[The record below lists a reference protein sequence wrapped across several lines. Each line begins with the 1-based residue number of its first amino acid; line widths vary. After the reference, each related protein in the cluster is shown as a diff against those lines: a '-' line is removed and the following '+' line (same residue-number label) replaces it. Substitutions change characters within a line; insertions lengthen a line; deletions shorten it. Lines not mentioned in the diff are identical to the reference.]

1 VSALWNVGLCG
12 REQDRPQLMRISL
25 GGRTRSPEALGI
37 CSFGMRYSMANK
49 RQVGAGEA
57 RNVGAS
63 LGIDWTKIDLEQFR
77 RGLEVELEH
86 GARDPETNVTNDDL
100 SLTGKIAWAHLKE
113 FPDYYTR
120 LDKLEAEADA
130 YWASRR

>member
-1 VSALWNVGLCG
+1 MGGKRSIGSDEAQRVG
-12 REQDRPQLMRISL
+12 
-25 GGRTRSPEALGI
+25 T
-37 CSFGMRYSMANK
+37 
-49 RQVGAGEA
+49 
-57 RNVGAS
+57 S
-63 LGIDWTKIDLEQFR
+63 LGIDWAKVDLEQFR

-86 GARDPETNVTNDDL
+86 GARDPETNVTNDDI

-130 YWASRR
+130 YWAARR

>member
-1 VSALWNVGLCG
+1 MVSKRTVGSDEAKRIGALLV
-12 REQDRPQLMRISL
+12 
-25 GGRTRSPEALGI
+25 
-37 CSFGMRYSMANK
+37 
-49 RQVGAGEA
+49 V
-57 RNVGAS
+57 
-63 LGIDWTKIDLEQFR
+63 DWTKVDLEQFR

-86 GARDPETNVTNDDL
+86 GSRDPETNVTNDDM

-130 YWASRR
+130 YWARRR

>member
-1 VSALWNVGLCG
+1 MADK
-12 REQDRPQLMRISL
+12 RKITPA
-25 GGRTRSPEALGI
+25 EAH
-37 CSFGMRYSMANK
+37 
-49 RQVGAGEA
+49 QVGTT
-57 RNVGAS
+57 
-63 LGIDWTKIDLEQFR
+63 LGIDWAKVDPEQFR

-86 GARDPETNVTNDDL
+86 GARDPETNVTNDDI